1 MALDDEELQQISK
14 MLERGGKMLA
24 AHCEQCQSPLF
35 KYEGKTT
42 CPVCEYRAVQKSSQP
57 TPQASEAPADQA
69 TSAAAPETG
78 QKVPFDQ
85 LIMETVSN
93 VALKMSTETDLARI
107 QLQLE
112 CIERGLRVLQQIRG
126 IGL

>member
-1 MALDDEELQQISK
+1 MALDDEELEQISK
-14 MLERGGKMLA
+14 MLEHGGKMLA

-42 CPVCEYRAVQKSSQP
+42 CPVCEYRAVQKPSPSA
-57 TPQASEAPADQA
+57 PQASEAPSSQA
-69 TSAAAPETG
+69 TPQVVQGTG

-85 LIMETVSN
+85 LVMETVSN
-93 VALKMSTETDLARI
+93 LALKMSTETDLARI
-107 QLQLE
+107 QVQLE
-112 CIERGLRVLQQIRG
+112 CIERGLRILQLIRG

>member
-57 TPQASEAPADQA
+57 APQASETPSNQA
-69 TSAAAPETG
+69 TPQAVPETG
-78 QKVPFDQ
+78 QKILLDQ
-85 LIMETVSN
+85 LVIETVSN
-93 VALKMSTETDLARI
+93 VAFKMSTETDLTRI

-112 CIERGLRVLQQIRG
+112 CIERGLRVLQLIRG

>member
-1 MALDDEELQQISK
+1 MALDDEDLEQISK

-42 CPVCEYRAVQKSSQP
+42 CPVCEYRAVQKPPQP
-57 TPQASEAPADQA
+57 APQPSEAPAHQEVP
-69 TSAAAPETG
+69 SVLPETG
-78 QKVPFDQ
+78 QKAAIDQ
-85 LIMETVSN
+85 LIMETISN
-93 VALKMSTETDLARI
+93 LALTMRSETDLARI
-107 QLQLE
+107 YTQLD
-112 CIERGLRVLQQIRG
+112 CIERGLRILRLMRG

>member
-1 MALDDEELQQISK
+1 MALDDEELGQISK

-35 KYEGKTT
+35 KYEGRTT
-42 CPVCEYRAVQKSSQP
+42 CPVCEYRAVQKPSQPSPQANDVASSQ
-57 TPQASEAPADQA
+57 ASA
-69 TSAAAPETG
+69 SVVPETG
-78 QKVPFDQ
+78 QKVPFDR

-93 VALKMSTETDLARI
+93 VALKMSAETDLARI
-107 QLQLE
+107 QIQLD
-112 CIERGLRVLQQIRG
+112 CIERGLKILQLSRG

>member
-42 CPVCEYRAVQKSSQP
+42 CPVCEYRAVQKPSQPSSQISE
-57 TPQASEAPADQA
+57 TPPHQ
-69 TSAAAPETG
+69 AAPSTAPQTS
-78 QKVPFDQ
+78 QKVLLDH
-85 LIMETVSN
+85 LVIETVSN
-93 VALKMSTETDLARI
+93 VAFKMSTETDLTRI

-112 CIERGLRVLQQIRG
+112 CIERGLRVLQLIRG